1 MRAPPCSHSIAAPDR
16 DRLVGVSRDPNTPS
30 RLERVLALTTL
41 AIIGVAVICFFVTL
55 IVGMND
61 RFLLAEGVWPVLVAL
76 TYIGLPV
83 AFGLRVVLLIISMR
97 RRGKENASDARNR
110 QR

>member
-1 MRAPPCSHSIAAPDR
+1 M
-16 DRLVGVSRDPNTPS
+16 SRDPNTPS

-76 TYIGLPV
+76 TYVGLPV
-83 AFGLRVVLLIISMR
+83 AFVLLVVLLIISMR